1 MKRVRLPR
9 LVLILAEVLK
19 LGVRCGMKIGRNTM
33 SEITDK
39 LIFDFIKQQYRPHD
53 THEEFGREPRSIAVL
68 HLRRIIR
75 QNENWEQGFAV
86 QAGRHR
92 RRTSPSPLGENAND

>member
-1 MKRVRLPR
+1 
-9 LVLILAEVLK
+9 
-19 LGVRCGMKIGRNTM
+19 M
-33 SEITDK
+33 SEITNK

-53 THEEFGREPRSIAVL
+53 THEEFGREPRSIAAL

-86 QAGRHR
+86 QAGRA
-92 RRTSPSPLGENAND
+92 SQADVAEPFGGERK